1 MHYMKI
7 VNFLFSLYAVSVMLA
22 ACSNPSKQTAS
33 HPEGIVLNLE
43 LTGLPDSTEM
53 QINVGATGQPE
64 EVIQTAYLI
73 NGKAQFAFDVEGPRL
88 YNISARHTN
97 GLMNVVMDKG
107 HVATLKAEASY
118 EEQAQGSTPYI
129 RYSNQ
134 KVEGTS
140 LQEEYLRRRVNRD
153 ALNERYEAYRKIAD
167 REEML
172 KAEKAFFATVDSTF
186 KAAFRASADSWWG
199 PMLIL
204 HSYSYINE
212 NNEADYNLLSEV
224 AKESFYGKQLH
235 DKIWPPTMEGKQ
247 MPDFRFINYANGKAM
262 SLKECLAGKK
272 YLLLDFWAS
281 WCKPCRKEIPNIL
294 NLYKKYHT
302 DGFEV
307 VSISADSSEAA
318 WKKALNEEKL
328 PWYNDRDGEQGICT
342 LYKVQYYPTI
352 YLLDAEGKVVA
363 KDIRGEELAAKLKE
377 LFGK

>member
-1 MHYMKI
+1 MHNMKT
-7 VNFLFSLYAVSVMLA
+7 VNFLFSLYAVSMMLA
-22 ACSNPSKQTAS
+22 ACSNPSKHTSS

-53 QINVGATGQPE
+53 QIHVGATGQPE
-64 EVIQTAYLI
+64 EAIQTAYLI
-73 NGKAQFAFDVEGPRL
+73 NGKAQFVFDVEGPRL

-118 EEQAQGSTPYI
+118 EEQAQGSVPYI
-129 RYSNQ
+129 RYTNQ
-134 KVEGTS
+134 KVEVTS

-153 ALNERYEAYRKIAD
+153 ALNERYEAYHKITD

-212 NNEADYNLLSEV
+212 HNEADYNLLSES

-235 DKIWPPTMEGKQ
+235 DKIWPPTMVGKQ

-272 YLLLDFWAS
+272 YMLLDFWAS

-294 NLYKKYHT
+294 KLYKKYHT
-302 DGFEV
+302 EGFEV
-307 VSISADSSEAA
+307 VSISADTSEAA
-318 WKKALNEEKL
+318 WKKALDEEKL
-328 PWYNDRDGEQGICT
+328 PWYNDRDGQQGICT

-352 YLLDAEGKVVA
+352 YLIDADGKVVA
-363 KDIRGEELAAKLKE
+363 KDIRGEELAAKLAD
-377 LFGK
+377 LFN

>member
-1 MHYMKI
+1 MHNMKT
-7 VNFLFSLYAVSVMLA
+7 VNFLFSLYAVSMMLA
-22 ACSNPSKQTAS
+22 ACSNPSKHTSS

-53 QINVGATGQPE
+53 QIHVGATGQPE
-64 EVIQTAYLI
+64 EAIQTAYLI
-73 NGKAQFAFDVEGPRL
+73 NGKAQFVFDVEGPRL

-118 EEQAQGSTPYI
+118 EEQAQGSVPYI
-129 RYSNQ
+129 RYTNQ

-153 ALNERYEAYRKIAD
+153 ALNERYEAYHKITD

-212 NNEADYNLLSEV
+212 HNEADYNLLSES

-235 DKIWPPTMEGKQ
+235 DKIWPPTMVGKQ

-294 NLYKKYHT
+294 KLYKKYHT

-307 VSISADSSEAA
+307 VSISADTSEAA
-318 WKKALNEEKL
+318 WKKALDEEKL
-328 PWYNDRDGEQGICT
+328 PWYNDRDGQQGICT

-352 YLLDAEGKVVA
+352 YLIDADGKVVA
-363 KDIRGEELAAKLKE
+363 KDIRGEELAAKLAD
-377 LFGK
+377 LFN

>member
-1 MHYMKI
+1 MHNMKT
-7 VNFLFSLYAVSVMLA
+7 VNFLFSLYAVSMMLA
-22 ACSNPSKQTAS
+22 ACSNPSKHTSS

-53 QINVGATGQPE
+53 QIHVGATGQPE
-64 EVIQTAYLI
+64 EPIQTAYLI
-73 NGKAQFAFDVEGPRL
+73 NGKAQFVFDVEGPRL

-107 HVATLKAEASY
+107 HVVTLKAEASY
-118 EEQAQGSTPYI
+118 EEQAQGSVPYI
-129 RYSNQ
+129 RYTNQ

-153 ALNERYEAYRKIAD
+153 ALNERYEAYHKITD

-212 NNEADYNLLSEV
+212 HNEADYNLLSES

-235 DKIWPPTMEGKQ
+235 DKIWPPTMVGKQ

-294 NLYKKYHT
+294 KLYKKYHT

-307 VSISADSSEAA
+307 VSISADTSEAA
-318 WKKALNEEKL
+318 WKKALDEEKL
-328 PWYNDRDGEQGICT
+328 PWYNDRDGQQGICN

-352 YLLDAEGKVVA
+352 YLLDADGKVVA
-363 KDIRGEELAAKLKE
+363 KDIRGEELATKLAD
-377 LFGK
+377 LFN

>member
-1 MHYMKI
+1 MHNMKT
-7 VNFLFSLYAVSVMLA
+7 VNFLFSLYAVSMMLA
-22 ACSNPSKQTAS
+22 ACSNPSKHTSS

-53 QINVGATGQPE
+53 QIHVGATGQPE
-64 EVIQTAYLI
+64 EAIQTAYLI
-73 NGKAQFAFDVEGPRL
+73 NGKAQFTFDVEGPRL

-118 EEQAQGSTPYI
+118 EEQAQGSVPYI
-129 RYSNQ
+129 RYTNQ

-140 LQEEYLRRRVNRD
+140 LQEEYLRRRVYRD
-153 ALNERYEAYRKIAD
+153 ALNERYEAYHKITD

-212 NNEADYNLLSEV
+212 HNEADYNLLSES

-235 DKIWPPTMEGKQ
+235 DKIWPPTMVGKQ

-294 NLYKKYHT
+294 KLYKKYHT
-302 DGFEV
+302 NGFEV
-307 VSISADSSEAA
+307 VSISADTSEAA
-318 WKKALNEEKL
+318 WKKALDEEKL
-328 PWYNDRDGEQGICT
+328 PWYNDRDGQQGICT

-352 YLLDAEGKVVA
+352 YLIDADGKVVA
-363 KDIRGEELAAKLKE
+363 KDIRGEELAAKLAD
-377 LFGK
+377 LFN

>member
-1 MHYMKI
+1 MHNMKT
-7 VNFLFSLYAVSVMLA
+7 VNFLFSLYAVSMMLA
-22 ACSNPSKQTAS
+22 ACSNPSKHTSS

-53 QINVGATGQPE
+53 QIHVGATGQPE
-64 EVIQTAYLI
+64 EAIQTAYLI
-73 NGKAQFAFDVEGPRL
+73 NGKAQFTFDVEGPRL

-118 EEQAQGSTPYI
+118 EEQAQGSVPYI
-129 RYSNQ
+129 RYTNQ

-153 ALNERYEAYRKIAD
+153 ALNERYEAYHKITD

-212 NNEADYNLLSEV
+212 HNEADYNLLSES

-235 DKIWPPTMEGKQ
+235 DKIWPPTMVGKQ

-281 WCKPCRKEIPNIL
+281 WCKPCRKEIPNIK

-307 VSISADSSEAA
+307 VSISADTSEAA
-318 WKKALNEEKL
+318 WKKALDEEKL
-328 PWYNDRDGEQGICT
+328 PWYNDRDGQQGICN

-352 YLLDAEGKVVA
+352 YLLDADGKVVA
-363 KDIRGEELAAKLKE
+363 KDIRGEELAAKLAD
-377 LFGK
+377 LFN

>member
-1 MHYMKI
+1 MHNMKT
-7 VNFLFSLYAVSVMLA
+7 VNFLFSLYAVSMMLA
-22 ACSNPSKQTAS
+22 ACSNPSKHTSS

-53 QINVGATGQPE
+53 QIHVGATGQPE
-64 EVIQTAYLI
+64 EAIQTAYLI
-73 NGKAQFAFDVEGPRL
+73 NGKAQFVFDVEGPRL

-118 EEQAQGSTPYI
+118 EEQAQGSVPYI
-129 RYSNQ
+129 RYTNQ

-153 ALNERYEAYRKIAD
+153 ALNERYEAYHKITD

-212 NNEADYNLLSEV
+212 HNEADYNLLSES

-235 DKIWPPTMEGKQ
+235 DKIWPPTMVGKQ

-294 NLYKKYHT
+294 KLYKKYHT
-302 DGFEV
+302 EGFEV
-307 VSISADSSEAA
+307 VSISADTSEAA
-318 WKKALNEEKL
+318 WKKALDEEKL
-328 PWYNDRDGEQGICT
+328 PWYNDRDGQQGICT

-352 YLLDAEGKVVA
+352 YLLDADGKVVA
-363 KDIRGEELAAKLKE
+363 KDIRGEELAAKLAD
-377 LFGK
+377 LFN

>member
-1 MHYMKI
+1 MHNMKT
-7 VNFLFSLYAVSVMLA
+7 VNFLFSLYAVSMMLA
-22 ACSNPSKQTAS
+22 ACSNPSKHTSS

-53 QINVGATGQPE
+53 QIHVGATGQPE
-64 EVIQTAYLI
+64 EAIQTAYLI
-73 NGKAQFAFDVEGPRL
+73 NGKAQFTFDVEGPRL

-118 EEQAQGSTPYI
+118 EEQAQGSVPYI
-129 RYSNQ
+129 RYTNQ

-153 ALNERYEAYRKIAD
+153 ALNERYEAYHKIAD

-212 NNEADYNLLSEV
+212 HNEADYNLLSES

-235 DKIWPPTMEGKQ
+235 DKIWPPTMVGKQ

-294 NLYKKYHT
+294 KLYKKYHT
-302 DGFEV
+302 EGFEV
-307 VSISADSSEAA
+307 VSISADTSEAA
-318 WKKALNEEKL
+318 WKKALDEEKL
-328 PWYNDRDGEQGICT
+328 PWYNDRDGQQGICN

-352 YLLDAEGKVVA
+352 YLLDADGKVVA
-363 KDIRGEELAAKLKE
+363 KDIRGEELAAKLAD
-377 LFGK
+377 LFN

>member
-1 MHYMKI
+1 MHNMKT
-7 VNFLFSLYAVSVMLA
+7 VNFLFSLYAVSMMLA
-22 ACSNPSKQTAS
+22 ACSNPSKHTSS

-53 QINVGATGQPE
+53 QIHVGATGQPE
-64 EVIQTAYLI
+64 EAIQTAYLI
-73 NGKAQFAFDVEGPRL
+73 NGKAQFVFDVEGPRL

-118 EEQAQGSTPYI
+118 EEQAQGSVPYI
-129 RYSNQ
+129 RYTNQ

-153 ALNERYEAYRKIAD
+153 ALNERYEAYHKITD

-212 NNEADYNLLSEV
+212 HNEADYNLLSES

-235 DKIWPPTMEGKQ
+235 DKIWPPTMVGKQ

-294 NLYKKYHT
+294 KLYKKYHT
-302 DGFEV
+302 EGFEV
-307 VSISADSSEAA
+307 VSISADTSEAA
-318 WKKALNEEKL
+318 WKKALDEEKL
-328 PWYNDRDGEQGICT
+328 PWYNDRDGQQGICN

-352 YLLDAEGKVVA
+352 YLLDADGKVVA
-363 KDIRGEELAAKLKE
+363 KDIRGEELAAKLAD
-377 LFGK
+377 LFN

>member
-1 MHYMKI
+1 MHNMKT
-7 VNFLFSLYAVSVMLA
+7 VNFLFSLYAVSMMLA
-22 ACSNPSKQTAS
+22 ACSNPSKHTSS

-53 QINVGATGQPE
+53 QIHVGATGQPE
-64 EVIQTAYLI
+64 EPIQTAYLI
-73 NGKAQFAFDVEGPRL
+73 NGKAQFVFDVEGPRL

-118 EEQAQGSTPYI
+118 EEQAQGSVPYI
-129 RYSNQ
+129 RYTNQ

-153 ALNERYEAYRKIAD
+153 ALNERYEAYHKITD

-212 NNEADYNLLSEV
+212 HNEADYNLLSES

-235 DKIWPPTMEGKQ
+235 DKIWPPTMVGKQ

-307 VSISADSSEAA
+307 VSISADTSEAA
-318 WKKALNEEKL
+318 WKKALDEEKL
-328 PWYNDRDGEQGICT
+328 PWYNDRDGQQGICN

-352 YLLDAEGKVVA
+352 YLLDADGKVVA
-363 KDIRGEELAAKLKE
+363 KDIRGEELAAKLAD
-377 LFGK
+377 LFN

>member
-1 MHYMKI
+1 MHNMKT

-22 ACSNPSKQTAS
+22 ACSNPSTQTAS

-53 QINVGATGQPE
+53 QIHVGATGQPE
-64 EVIQTAYLI
+64 EPIQTAYLI
-73 NGKAQFAFDVEGPRL
+73 NGKAQFAFDIEGPRL

-107 HVATLKAEASY
+107 HVATLKAEAVC
-118 EEQAQGSTPYI
+118 EEQAQGSVPYI
-129 RYSNQ
+129 RYTNQ

-140 LQEEYLRRRVNRD
+140 LQEEFLRRRVNRD
-153 ALNERYEAYRKIAD
+153 ALNERYEAYHKITD

-172 KAEKAFFATVDSTF
+172 RAEKAFFATVDSTF

-212 NNEADYNLLSEV
+212 HNEADYNLLSES

-281 WCKPCRKEIPNIL
+281 WCKPCRKEIPNIK
-294 NLYKKYHT
+294 NLYKKYHI

-307 VSISADSSEAA
+307 VSISADTSEAA
-318 WKKALNEEKL
+318 WKKALDEEKL
-328 PWYNDRDGEQGICT
+328 PWYNARDGQQGICN

-352 YLLDAEGKVVA
+352 YLLDADGKVVA
-363 KDIRGEELAAKLKE
+363 KDIRGEELAAKLAD
-377 LFGK
+377 LFN

>member
-1 MHYMKI
+1 MHNMKT
-7 VNFLFSLYAVSVMLA
+7 VNFLFSLYAVSMMLA
-22 ACSNPSKQTAS
+22 ACSNPSKHTSS

-53 QINVGATGQPE
+53 QIHVGATGQPE
-64 EVIQTAYLI
+64 EAIQTAYLI
-73 NGKAQFAFDVEGPRL
+73 NGKAQFTFDVEGPRL

-118 EEQAQGSTPYI
+118 EEQAQGSVPYI
-129 RYSNQ
+129 RYTNQ

-153 ALNERYEAYRKIAD
+153 ALNERYEAYHKITD

-212 NNEADYNLLSEV
+212 HNEADYNLLSES

-235 DKIWPPTMEGKQ
+235 DKIWPPTMVGKQ

-281 WCKPCRKEIPNIL
+281 WCKPCRKEIPNIK

-307 VSISADSSEAA
+307 VSISADTSEAA
-318 WKKALNEEKL
+318 WKKALDEEKL
-328 PWYNDRDGEQGICT
+328 PWYNDRDGQQGICK

-352 YLLDAEGKVVA
+352 YLLDADGKVVA
-363 KDIRGEELAAKLKE
+363 KDIRGEELAAKLAD
-377 LFGK
+377 LFN

>member
-1 MHYMKI
+1 MHNMKT
-7 VNFLFSLYAVSVMLA
+7 VNFLFSLYAVSMMLA
-22 ACSNPSKQTAS
+22 ACSNPSKHTSS

-53 QINVGATGQPE
+53 QIHVGATGQPE
-64 EVIQTAYLI
+64 EAIQTAYLI
-73 NGKAQFAFDVEGPRL
+73 NGKAQFVFDVEGPRL

-118 EEQAQGSTPYI
+118 EEQAQGSVPYI
-129 RYSNQ
+129 RYTNQ

-153 ALNERYEAYRKIAD
+153 ALNERYEAYHKITD

-212 NNEADYNLLSEV
+212 HNEADYNLLSES

-235 DKIWPPTMEGKQ
+235 DKIWPPTMVGKQ

-294 NLYKKYHT
+294 KLYKKYHT
-302 DGFEV
+302 EGFEV
-307 VSISADSSEAA
+307 VSISADTSEAA
-318 WKKALNEEKL
+318 WTKALDEEKL
-328 PWYNDRDGEQGICT
+328 PWYNDRDGQQGICT

-352 YLLDAEGKVVA
+352 YLLDADGKVVA
-363 KDIRGEELAAKLKE
+363 KDIRGEELAAKLAD
-377 LFGK
+377 LFN

>member
-1 MHYMKI
+1 MHNMKT
-7 VNFLFSLYAVSVMLA
+7 VNFLFSLYAVSMMLA
-22 ACSNPSKQTAS
+22 ACSNPSKHTSS

-53 QINVGATGQPE
+53 QIHVGATGQPE
-64 EVIQTAYLI
+64 EAIQTAYLI
-73 NGKAQFAFDVEGPRL
+73 NGKAQFTFDVEGPRL

-118 EEQAQGSTPYI
+118 EEQAQGSVPYI
-129 RYSNQ
+129 RYTNQ

-153 ALNERYEAYRKIAD
+153 ALNERYEAYHKITD

-212 NNEADYNLLSEV
+212 HNEADYNLLSES

-235 DKIWPPTMEGKQ
+235 DKIWPPTMVGKQ

-294 NLYKKYHT
+294 KLYKKYHT

-307 VSISADSSEAA
+307 VSISADTSEAA
-318 WKKALNEEKL
+318 WKKALDEEKL
-328 PWYNDRDGEQGICT
+328 PWYNDRDGQQGICN

-352 YLLDAEGKVVA
+352 YLLDADGKVVA
-363 KDIRGEELAAKLKE
+363 KDIRGEELAAKLAD
-377 LFGK
+377 LFN

>member
-1 MHYMKI
+1 MHNMKT
-7 VNFLFSLYAVSVMLA
+7 VNFLFSLYAVSMMLA
-22 ACSNPSKQTAS
+22 ACSNPSKHTSS

-53 QINVGATGQPE
+53 QIHVGATGQPE
-64 EVIQTAYLI
+64 EAIQTAYLI
-73 NGKAQFAFDVEGPRL
+73 NGKAQFTFDVEGPRL

-118 EEQAQGSTPYI
+118 EEQAQGSVPYI
-129 RYSNQ
+129 RYTNQ

-153 ALNERYEAYRKIAD
+153 ALNERYEAYHKITD

-212 NNEADYNLLSEV
+212 HNEADYNLLSES

-235 DKIWPPTMEGKQ
+235 DKIWPPTMVGKQ

-294 NLYKKYHT
+294 KLYKKYHT
-302 DGFEV
+302 EGFEV
-307 VSISADSSEAA
+307 VSISADTSEAA
-318 WKKALNEEKL
+318 WKKALDEEKL
-328 PWYNDRDGEQGICT
+328 PWYNDRDGQQGICN

-352 YLLDAEGKVVA
+352 YLIDADGKVVA
-363 KDIRGEELAAKLKE
+363 KDIRGEELAAKLAD
-377 LFGK
+377 LFN

>member
-1 MHYMKI
+1 MHNMKT
-7 VNFLFSLYAVSVMLA
+7 VNFLFSLYAVSMMLA
-22 ACSNPSKQTAS
+22 ACSNPSKHTSS

-53 QINVGATGQPE
+53 QIHVGATGQPE
-64 EVIQTAYLI
+64 EAIQTAYLI
-73 NGKAQFAFDVEGPRL
+73 NGKAQFTFDVEGPRL

-107 HVATLKAEASY
+107 HVATLKAEAVC
-118 EEQAQGSTPYI
+118 EEQAQGSVPYI
-129 RYSNQ
+129 RYKNQ

-153 ALNERYEAYRKIAD
+153 ALNERYEAYHKITD

-212 NNEADYNLLSEV
+212 NNEADYTLLSEA
-224 AKESFYGKQLH
+224 AKESFYGKLLH
-235 DKIWPPTMEGKQ
+235 DKIWPPTMVGKQ

-294 NLYKKYHT
+294 KLYKKYHT
-302 DGFEV
+302 EGFEV
-307 VSISADSSEAA
+307 VSISADTSEAA
-318 WKKALNEEKL
+318 WKKALDEEKL
-328 PWYNDRDGEQGICT
+328 PWYNDRDGQQGICT

-363 KDIRGEELAAKLKE
+363 KDIRGEELAAKLAD
-377 LFGK
+377 LFN

>member
-1 MHYMKI
+1 MHNMKT
-7 VNFLFSLYAVSVMLA
+7 VNFLFSLYAVSMMLA
-22 ACSNPSKQTAS
+22 ACSNPSKHTSS

-53 QINVGATGQPE
+53 QIHVGATGQPE
-64 EVIQTAYLI
+64 EAIQTAYLI
-73 NGKAQFAFDVEGPRL
+73 NGKAQFTFDVEGPRL

-118 EEQAQGSTPYI
+118 EEQAQGSVPYI
-129 RYSNQ
+129 RYTNQ

-153 ALNERYEAYRKIAD
+153 ALNERYEAYHKITD

-212 NNEADYNLLSEV
+212 HNEADYNLLSES

-235 DKIWPPTMEGKQ
+235 DKIWPPTMVGKQ

-294 NLYKKYHT
+294 KLYKKYHT

-307 VSISADSSEAA
+307 VSISADTSEAA
-318 WKKALNEEKL
+318 WKKALDEEKL
-328 PWYNDRDGEQGICT
+328 PWYNDRDGQQGICN

-352 YLLDAEGKVVA
+352 YLIDADGKVVA
-363 KDIRGEELAAKLKE
+363 KDIRGEELAAKLAD
-377 LFGK
+377 LFN

>member
-1 MHYMKI
+1 
-7 VNFLFSLYAVSVMLA
+7 
-22 ACSNPSKQTAS
+22 
-33 HPEGIVLNLE
+33 
-43 LTGLPDSTEM
+43 M
-53 QINVGATGQPE
+53 QIHVGATGQPE
-64 EVIQTAYLI
+64 EAIQTAYLI
-73 NGKAQFAFDVEGPRL
+73 NGKAQFTFDVEGPRL

-118 EEQAQGSTPYI
+118 EEQAQGSVPYI
-129 RYSNQ
+129 RYTNQ

-153 ALNERYEAYRKIAD
+153 ALNERYEAYHKITD

-212 NNEADYNLLSEV
+212 HNEADYNLLSES

-235 DKIWPPTMEGKQ
+235 DKIWPPTMVGKQ

-294 NLYKKYHT
+294 KLYKKYHT
-302 DGFEV
+302 EGFEV
-307 VSISADSSEAA
+307 VSISADTSEAA
-318 WKKALNEEKL
+318 WKKALDEEKL
-328 PWYNDRDGEQGICT
+328 PWYNDRDGQQGICT

-352 YLLDAEGKVVA
+352 YLLDADGKVVA
-363 KDIRGEELAAKLKE
+363 KDIRGEELAAKLAD
-377 LFGK
+377 LFN

>member
-1 MHYMKI
+1 MHNMKT

-53 QINVGATGQPE
+53 QIHVGATGQPE
-64 EVIQTAYLI
+64 EPIQTAYLI
-73 NGKAQFAFDVEGPRL
+73 NGKAQFVFDVEGPRL

-118 EEQAQGSTPYI
+118 EEQAQGSVPYI
-129 RYSNQ
+129 RYTNQ

-153 ALNERYEAYRKIAD
+153 ALNERYEAYHKITD

-212 NNEADYNLLSEV
+212 HNEADYNLLSES

-235 DKIWPPTMEGKQ
+235 DKIWPPTMVGKQ

-294 NLYKKYHT
+294 KLYKKYHT
-302 DGFEV
+302 EGFEV
-307 VSISADSSEAA
+307 VSISADTSEAA
-318 WKKALNEEKL
+318 WKKALDEEKL
-328 PWYNDRDGEQGICT
+328 PWYNDRDGQQGICT

-352 YLLDAEGKVVA
+352 YLLDADGKVVA
-363 KDIRGEELAAKLKE
+363 KDIRGEELAAKLAD
-377 LFGK
+377 LFN

>member
-1 MHYMKI
+1 MKT
-7 VNFLFSLYAVSVMLA
+7 VNFLFSLYAVSMMLA
-22 ACSNPSKQTAS
+22 ACSNPSKHTSS

-53 QINVGATGQPE
+53 QIHVGATGQPE
-64 EVIQTAYLI
+64 EPIQTAYLI
-73 NGKAQFAFDVEGPRL
+73 NGKAQFVFDVEGPRL

-118 EEQAQGSTPYI
+118 EEQAQGSVPYI
-129 RYSNQ
+129 RYTNQ

-153 ALNERYEAYRKIAD
+153 ALNERYEAYHKITD

-212 NNEADYNLLSEV
+212 HNEADYNLLSES

-235 DKIWPPTMEGKQ
+235 DKIWPPTMVGKQ

-294 NLYKKYHT
+294 KLYKKYHT
-302 DGFEV
+302 EGFEV
-307 VSISADSSEAA
+307 VSISADTSEAA
-318 WKKALNEEKL
+318 WKKALDEEKL
-328 PWYNDRDGEQGICT
+328 PWYNDRDGQQGICN

-352 YLLDAEGKVVA
+352 YLLDADGKVVA
-363 KDIRGEELAAKLKE
+363 KDIRGEELAAKLAD
-377 LFGK
+377 LFN

>member
-1 MHYMKI
+1 MHNMKT
-7 VNFLFSLYAVSVMLA
+7 VNFLFSLYAVSMMLA
-22 ACSNPSKQTAS
+22 ACSNPSKHTSS

-53 QINVGATGQPE
+53 QIHVGATGQPE
-64 EVIQTAYLI
+64 EAIQTAYLI
-73 NGKAQFAFDVEGPRL
+73 NGKAQFTFDVEGPRL

-118 EEQAQGSTPYI
+118 EEQAQGSVPYI
-129 RYSNQ
+129 RYTNQ

-153 ALNERYEAYRKIAD
+153 ALNERYEAYHKITD

-172 KAEKAFFATVDSTF
+172 KAEKAFFATVDSNF

-212 NNEADYNLLSEV
+212 HNEADYNLLSES

-235 DKIWPPTMEGKQ
+235 DKIWPPTMVGKQ

-294 NLYKKYHT
+294 KLYKKYHT
-302 DGFEV
+302 EGFEV
-307 VSISADSSEAA
+307 VSISADTSEAA
-318 WKKALNEEKL
+318 WKKALDEEKL
-328 PWYNDRDGEQGICT
+328 PWYNDRDGQQGICT

-352 YLLDAEGKVVA
+352 YLIDADGKVVA
-363 KDIRGEELAAKLKE
+363 KDIRGEELAAKLAD
-377 LFGK
+377 LFN

>member
-1 MHYMKI
+1 MHNMKT
-7 VNFLFSLYAVSVMLA
+7 VNFLFSLYAVSMMLA
-22 ACSNPSKQTAS
+22 ACSNPSKHTSS

-53 QINVGATGQPE
+53 QIHVGATGQPE
-64 EVIQTAYLI
+64 EPIQTAYLI
-73 NGKAQFAFDVEGPRL
+73 NGKAQFVFDVEGPRL

-118 EEQAQGSTPYI
+118 EEQAQGSVPYI
-129 RYSNQ
+129 RYTNQ

-153 ALNERYEAYRKIAD
+153 ALNERYEAYHKITD

-212 NNEADYNLLSEV
+212 HNEADYTLLSEA
-224 AKESFYGKQLH
+224 AKESFYGKLLH
-235 DKIWPPTMEGKQ
+235 DKIWPPTMVGKQ

-294 NLYKKYHT
+294 KLYKKYHT
-302 DGFEV
+302 EGFEV
-307 VSISADSSEAA
+307 VSISADTSEAA
-318 WKKALNEEKL
+318 WKKALDEEKL
-328 PWYNDRDGEQGICT
+328 PWYNDRDGQQGICT

-352 YLLDAEGKVVA
+352 YLIDADGKVVA
-363 KDIRGEELAAKLKE
+363 KDIRGEELAAKLAD
-377 LFGK
+377 LFN

>member
-1 MHYMKI
+1 MHNMKT
-7 VNFLFSLYAVSVMLA
+7 VNFLFSLYAVSMMLA
-22 ACSNPSKQTAS
+22 ACSNPSKHTSS

-53 QINVGATGQPE
+53 QIHVGATGQSE
-64 EVIQTAYLI
+64 EAIQTAYLI
-73 NGKAQFAFDVEGPRL
+73 NGKAQFTFDGEGPRL

-118 EEQAQGSTPYI
+118 EEQAQGSVPYI
-129 RYSNQ
+129 RYTNQ

-153 ALNERYEAYRKIAD
+153 ALNERYEAYHKITD

-212 NNEADYNLLSEV
+212 HNEADYNLLSES

-235 DKIWPPTMEGKQ
+235 DKIWPPTMVGKQ

-294 NLYKKYHT
+294 KLYKKYHT

-307 VSISADSSEAA
+307 VSISADTSEAA
-318 WKKALNEEKL
+318 WKKALDEEKL
-328 PWYNDRDGEQGICT
+328 PWYNDRDGQQGICN

-352 YLLDAEGKVVA
+352 YLLDADGKVVA
-363 KDIRGEELAAKLKE
+363 KDIRGEELAAKLAD
-377 LFGK
+377 LFN

>member
-1 MHYMKI
+1 MHNMKT
-7 VNFLFSLYAVSVMLA
+7 VNFLFSLYAVSMMLA
-22 ACSNPSKQTAS
+22 ACSNPSKHTSS

-53 QINVGATGQPE
+53 QIHVGATGQPE
-64 EVIQTAYLI
+64 EAIQTAYLI
-73 NGKAQFAFDVEGPRL
+73 NGKAQFVFDVEGPRL

-118 EEQAQGSTPYI
+118 EEQAQGSVPYI
-129 RYSNQ
+129 RYTNQ

-153 ALNERYEAYRKIAD
+153 ALNERYEAYHKITD

-212 NNEADYNLLSEV
+212 HNEADYNLLSES

-235 DKIWPPTMEGKQ
+235 DKIWPPTMVGKQ

-272 YLLLDFWAS
+272 YLLLDFWAL

-294 NLYKKYHT
+294 KLYKKYHT
-302 DGFEV
+302 EGFEV
-307 VSISADSSEAA
+307 VSISADTSEAA
-318 WKKALNEEKL
+318 WKKALDEEKL
-328 PWYNDRDGEQGICT
+328 PWYNDRDGQQGICT

-352 YLLDAEGKVVA
+352 YLLDADGKVVA
-363 KDIRGEELAAKLKE
+363 KDIRGEELAAKLAD
-377 LFGK
+377 LFN

>member
-1 MHYMKI
+1 MHNMKT
-7 VNFLFSLYAVSVMLA
+7 VNFLFSLYAVSMMLA
-22 ACSNPSKQTAS
+22 ACSNPSKHTSS

-53 QINVGATGQPE
+53 QIHVGATGQPE
-64 EVIQTAYLI
+64 EPIQTAYLI
-73 NGKAQFAFDVEGPRL
+73 NGKAQFVFDVEGPRL

-118 EEQAQGSTPYI
+118 EEQAQGSVPYI
-129 RYSNQ
+129 RYTNQ

-153 ALNERYEAYRKIAD
+153 ALNERYEAYHKITD

-212 NNEADYNLLSEV
+212 HNEADYNLLSES

-235 DKIWPPTMEGKQ
+235 DKIWPPTMVGKQ

-294 NLYKKYHT
+294 KLYKKYHT

-307 VSISADSSEAA
+307 VSISADTSEAA
-318 WKKALNEEKL
+318 WKKALDEEKL
-328 PWYNDRDGEQGICT
+328 PWYNDRDGQQGICN

-352 YLLDAEGKVVA
+352 YLLDADGKVVA
-363 KDIRGEELAAKLKE
+363 KDIRGEELATKLAD
-377 LFGK
+377 LFN

>member
-1 MHYMKI
+1 MHNMKT
-7 VNFLFSLYAVSVMLA
+7 VNFLFSLYAVSMMLA
-22 ACSNPSKQTAS
+22 ACSNPSKHTSS

-53 QINVGATGQPE
+53 QIHVGATGQPE
-64 EVIQTAYLI
+64 EAIQTAYLI
-73 NGKAQFAFDVEGPRL
+73 NGKAQFVFDVEGPRL

-118 EEQAQGSTPYI
+118 EEQAQGSVPYI
-129 RYSNQ
+129 RYTNQ

-153 ALNERYEAYRKIAD
+153 ALNERYEAYHKITD

-212 NNEADYNLLSEV
+212 HNEADYNLLSES

-235 DKIWPPTMEGKQ
+235 DKIWPPTMVGKQ

-294 NLYKKYHT
+294 KLYKKYHT
-302 DGFEV
+302 EGFEV
-307 VSISADSSEAA
+307 VSISADTSEAA
-318 WKKALNEEKL
+318 WKKALDEEKL
-328 PWYNDRDGEQGICT
+328 PWYNDRDGQQGICN

-352 YLLDAEGKVVA
+352 YLIDADGKVVA
-363 KDIRGEELAAKLKE
+363 KDIRGEELAAKLAD
-377 LFGK
+377 LFN

>member
-1 MHYMKI
+1 MHNMKT
-7 VNFLFSLYAVSVMLA
+7 VNFLFSLYAVSMMLA
-22 ACSNPSKQTAS
+22 ACSNPSKHTSS

-53 QINVGATGQPE
+53 QIHVGATGQPE
-64 EVIQTAYLI
+64 EPIQTAYLI
-73 NGKAQFAFDVEGPRL
+73 NGKAQFVFDVEGPRL

-118 EEQAQGSTPYI
+118 EEQAQGSVPYI
-129 RYSNQ
+129 RYTNQ

-153 ALNERYEAYRKIAD
+153 ALNERYEAYHKITD

-212 NNEADYNLLSEV
+212 HNEADYNLLSES

-235 DKIWPPTMEGKQ
+235 DKIWPPTMVGKQ

-294 NLYKKYHT
+294 KLYKKYHT
-302 DGFEV
+302 EGFEV
-307 VSISADSSEAA
+307 VSISADTSEAA
-318 WKKALNEEKL
+318 WKKALDEEKL
-328 PWYNDRDGEQGICT
+328 PWYNDRDGQQGICT

-352 YLLDAEGKVVA
+352 YLLDADGKVVA
-363 KDIRGEELAAKLKE
+363 KDIRGEELAAKLAD
-377 LFGK
+377 LFN

>member
-1 MHYMKI
+1 MKT
-7 VNFLFSLYAVSVMLA
+7 VNFLFSLYAVSMMLA
-22 ACSNPSKQTAS
+22 ACSNPSKHTSS

-53 QINVGATGQPE
+53 QIHVGATGQPE
-64 EVIQTAYLI
+64 EAIQTAYLI
-73 NGKAQFAFDVEGPRL
+73 NGKAQFTFDVEGPRL

-118 EEQAQGSTPYI
+118 EEQAQGSVPYI
-129 RYSNQ
+129 RYTNQ

-153 ALNERYEAYRKIAD
+153 ALNERYEAYHKITD

-212 NNEADYNLLSEV
+212 HNEADYNLLSES

-235 DKIWPPTMEGKQ
+235 DKIWPPTMVGKQ

-294 NLYKKYHT
+294 KLYKKYHT
-302 DGFEV
+302 EGFEV
-307 VSISADSSEAA
+307 VSISADTSEAA
-318 WKKALNEEKL
+318 WKKALDEEKL
-328 PWYNDRDGEQGICT
+328 PWYNDRDGQQGICT

-352 YLLDAEGKVVA
+352 YLIDADGKVVA
-363 KDIRGEELAAKLKE
+363 KDIRGEELAAKLAD
-377 LFGK
+377 LFN

>member
-1 MHYMKI
+1 MHNMKT
-7 VNFLFSLYAVSVMLA
+7 VNFLFSLYAVSMMLA
-22 ACSNPSKQTAS
+22 ACSNPSKHTSS

-53 QINVGATGQPE
+53 QIHVGATGQPE
-64 EVIQTAYLI
+64 EAIQTAYLI
-73 NGKAQFAFDVEGPRL
+73 NGKAQFTFDVEGPRL

-118 EEQAQGSTPYI
+118 EEQAQGSVPYI
-129 RYSNQ
+129 RYTNQ

-153 ALNERYEAYRKIAD
+153 ALNERYEAYHKITD

-212 NNEADYNLLSEV
+212 HNEADYNLLSES

-235 DKIWPPTMEGKQ
+235 DKIWPPTMVGKQ

-294 NLYKKYHT
+294 KLYKKYHT
-302 DGFEV
+302 EGFEV
-307 VSISADSSEAA
+307 VSISADTSEAA
-318 WKKALNEEKL
+318 WKKALDEEKL
-328 PWYNDRDGEQGICT
+328 PWYNDRDGQQGICT

-352 YLLDAEGKVVA
+352 YLLDADGKVVA
-363 KDIRGEELAAKLKE
+363 KDIRGEELAAKLAD
-377 LFGK
+377 LFN

>member
-1 MHYMKI
+1 MHNMKT
-7 VNFLFSLYAVSVMLA
+7 VNFLFSLYAVSMMLA
-22 ACSNPSKQTAS
+22 ACSNPSKHTSS

-53 QINVGATGQPE
+53 QIHVGATGQPE
-64 EVIQTAYLI
+64 EAIQTAYLI
-73 NGKAQFAFDVEGPRL
+73 NGKAQFVFDVEGPRL

-118 EEQAQGSTPYI
+118 EEQAQGSVPYI
-129 RYSNQ
+129 RYTNQ

-153 ALNERYEAYRKIAD
+153 ALNERYEAYHKITD

-212 NNEADYNLLSEV
+212 HNEADYNLLSES

-235 DKIWPPTMEGKQ
+235 DKIWPPTMVGKQ

-294 NLYKKYHT
+294 KLYKKYHT

-307 VSISADSSEAA
+307 VSISADTSEAA
-318 WKKALNEEKL
+318 WKKALDEEKL
-328 PWYNDRDGEQGICT
+328 PWYNDRDGQQGICT

-352 YLLDAEGKVVA
+352 YLLDADGKVVA
-363 KDIRGEELAAKLKE
+363 KDIRGEELAAKLAD
-377 LFGK
+377 LFN

>member
-1 MHYMKI
+1 MHNMKT
-7 VNFLFSLYAVSVMLA
+7 VNFLFSLYAVSMMLA
-22 ACSNPSKQTAS
+22 ACSNPSKHTSS

-53 QINVGATGQPE
+53 QIHVGATGQPE
-64 EVIQTAYLI
+64 EPIQTAYLI
-73 NGKAQFAFDVEGPRL
+73 NGKAQFVFDVEGPRL

-118 EEQAQGSTPYI
+118 EEQAQGSVPYI
-129 RYSNQ
+129 RYTNQ

-153 ALNERYEAYRKIAD
+153 ALNERYEAYHKITD

-212 NNEADYNLLSEV
+212 HNEADYNLLSES

-235 DKIWPPTMEGKQ
+235 DKIWPPTMVGKQ

-294 NLYKKYHT
+294 KLYKKYHT
-302 DGFEV
+302 EGFEV
-307 VSISADSSEAA
+307 VSISADTSEAA
-318 WKKALNEEKL
+318 WKKALDEEKL
-328 PWYNDRDGEQGICT
+328 PWYNDRDGQQGICN

-352 YLLDAEGKVVA
+352 YLLDADGKVVA
-363 KDIRGEELAAKLKE
+363 KDIRGEELAAKLAD
-377 LFGK
+377 LFN

>member
-1 MHYMKI
+1 MHNMKT
-7 VNFLFSLYAVSVMLA
+7 VNFLFSLYAVSMMLA
-22 ACSNPSKQTAS
+22 ACSNPSKHTSS

-53 QINVGATGQPE
+53 QIHVGATGQPE
-64 EVIQTAYLI
+64 EAIQTAYLI
-73 NGKAQFAFDVEGPRL
+73 NGKAQFVFDVEGPRL

-118 EEQAQGSTPYI
+118 EEQAQGSVPYI
-129 RYSNQ
+129 RYTNQ

-153 ALNERYEAYRKIAD
+153 ALNERYEAYHKITD

-204 HSYSYINE
+204 NSYSYINE
-212 NNEADYNLLSEV
+212 HNEADYNLLSES

-235 DKIWPPTMEGKQ
+235 DKIWPPTMVGKQ

-294 NLYKKYHT
+294 KLYKKYHT
-302 DGFEV
+302 EGFEV
-307 VSISADSSEAA
+307 VSISADTSEAA
-318 WKKALNEEKL
+318 WKKALDEEKL
-328 PWYNDRDGEQGICT
+328 PWYNDRDGQQGICT

-352 YLLDAEGKVVA
+352 YLIDADGKVVA
-363 KDIRGEELAAKLKE
+363 KDIRGEELAAKLAD
-377 LFGK
+377 LFN

>member
-1 MHYMKI
+1 MHNMKT
-7 VNFLFSLYAVSVMLA
+7 VNFLFSLYAVSMMLA
-22 ACSNPSKQTAS
+22 ACSNPSKHTSS

-53 QINVGATGQPE
+53 QIHVGATGQPE
-64 EVIQTAYLI
+64 EAIQTAYLI
-73 NGKAQFAFDVEGPRL
+73 NGKAQFTFDVEGPRL

-118 EEQAQGSTPYI
+118 EEQAQGSVPYI
-129 RYSNQ
+129 RYTNQ

-153 ALNERYEAYRKIAD
+153 ALNERYEAYHKITD

-212 NNEADYNLLSEV
+212 HNEADYNLLSES

-235 DKIWPPTMEGKQ
+235 DKIWPPTMVGKQ

-294 NLYKKYHT
+294 KLYKKYHT
-302 DGFEV
+302 EGFEV
-307 VSISADSSEAA
+307 VSISADTSEAA
-318 WKKALNEEKL
+318 WKKALDEEKL
-328 PWYNDRDGEQGICT
+328 PWYNDRDGQQGICN

-352 YLLDAEGKVVA
+352 YLLDADGKVVA
-363 KDIRGEELAAKLKE
+363 KDIRGEELAAKLAD
-377 LFGK
+377 LFN

>member
-1 MHYMKI
+1 MHNMKT
-7 VNFLFSLYAVSVMLA
+7 VNFLFSLYAVSMMLA
-22 ACSNPSKQTAS
+22 ACSNPSKHTSS

-53 QINVGATGQPE
+53 QIHVGATGQPE
-64 EVIQTAYLI
+64 EPIQTAYLI
-73 NGKAQFAFDVEGPRL
+73 NGKAQFVFDVEGPRL

-118 EEQAQGSTPYI
+118 EEQAQGSVPYI
-129 RYSNQ
+129 RYTNQ

-153 ALNERYEAYRKIAD
+153 ALNERYEAYHKITD

-212 NNEADYNLLSEV
+212 HNEADYNLLSES

-235 DKIWPPTMEGKQ
+235 DKIWPPTMVGKQ

-294 NLYKKYHT
+294 KLYKKYHT
-302 DGFEV
+302 EGFEV
-307 VSISADSSEAA
+307 VSISADTSEAA
-318 WKKALNEEKL
+318 WKKALDEEKL
-328 PWYNDRDGEQGICT
+328 PWYNDRDGQQGICT

-352 YLLDAEGKVVA
+352 YLIDADGKVVA
-363 KDIRGEELAAKLKE
+363 KDIRGEELAAKLAD
-377 LFGK
+377 LFN

>member
-1 MHYMKI
+1 MHNMKT
-7 VNFLFSLYAVSVMLA
+7 VNFLFSLYAVSMMLA
-22 ACSNPSKQTAS
+22 ACSNPSKHTSS

-53 QINVGATGQPE
+53 QIHVGATGQPE
-64 EVIQTAYLI
+64 EAIQTAYLI
-73 NGKAQFAFDVEGPRL
+73 NGKAQFTFDVEGPRL

-118 EEQAQGSTPYI
+118 EEQAQGSVPYI
-129 RYSNQ
+129 RYTNQ

-153 ALNERYEAYRKIAD
+153 ALNERYEAYHKITD

-212 NNEADYNLLSEV
+212 HNEADYNLLSES

-235 DKIWPPTMEGKQ
+235 DKIWPPTMVGKQ

-294 NLYKKYHT
+294 KLYKKYHT

-307 VSISADSSEAA
+307 VSISADTSEAA
-318 WKKALNEEKL
+318 WKKALDEEKL
-328 PWYNDRDGEQGICT
+328 PWYNDRDGQQGICT

-352 YLLDAEGKVVA
+352 YLIDADGKVVA
-363 KDIRGEELAAKLKE
+363 KDIRGEELAAKLAD
-377 LFGK
+377 LFN